1 MFIRR
6 KTLERLLN
14 DHARTA
20 AAERRELIQTIQ
32 QQNDRIMF
40 LAGKP
45 WDTPPSEL
53 PTGVL
58 PVDEPDDTADPS
70 DLPDD
75 LGFDPY

>member
-14 DHARTA
+14 DQARTA
-20 AAERRELIQTIQ
+20 AAERRELLQVISQ
-32 QQNDRIMF
+32 QADRIMY

-58 PVDEPDDTADPS
+58 PDDEFEDTVDPS